1 MKTRLTFVLII
12 VAILLTA
19 CGAKSAI
26 KGKWQQANGGEI
38 VEFADEGVL
47 RVTTLGITV
56 TGSYEFTDSD
66 TIQMIIP
73 TFLGDSTLLYDVD
86 ISGDTLTLTLVAN
99 NLSSSY
105 TRVK

>member
-1 MKTRLTFVLII
+1 MKTRLAYILII

-26 KGKWQQANGGEI
+26 KGKWQQANSGEI
-38 VEFADEGVL
+38 IEFADEGVL

-66 TIQMIIP
+66 TVQIIIP
-73 TFLGDSTLLYDVD
+73 TFLGNSTLTYDVS
-86 ISGDTLTLTLVAN
+86 ISGDTLTLTLIAN
-99 NLSSSY
+99 NLSTSY